1 MSSQWVSDIA
11 GLLHAFLSQGRYR
24 MDKKGNYVV
33 GMLKHVKAMSDT
45 SECEFLPRMICLH
58 VGLDKR
64 SLHLCIMAENCETN
78 VTQTLDIEQSSLD
91 SAAKTPSSVQTQGHH
106 SRLVEALTP
115 LPAMT
120 LYVTGT

>member
-1 MSSQWVSDIA
+1 MPSSVKV
-11 GLLHAFLSQGRYR
+11 G

-45 SECEFLPRMICLH
+45 SECEFLPSYDLSAC
-58 VGLDKR
+58 GPWQKEG
-64 SLHLCIMAENCETN
+64 LHLCIMAENCETN

-91 SAAKTPSSVQTQGHH
+91 SAAKTPSPVQTQGHH